1 VLCGQRQRAKVP
13 ARLESLYKTTVV
25 KGHSQAFLY
34 SSLEMRTFHLA
45 IIFSAISFVASTPL
59 THRALPTPVDGPTAR
74 QMLTER
80 ESQIQPALSPISH
93 PSPQLSLR
101 LTQTTHRTFA
111 LYSRLGTQV
120 SGTIKR
126 SYLQIRFSQIT
137 LNLLVSGKCDTRE
150 SESTIYYVTHN
161 VVNLSAYSCPCSRW
175 DGCSD
180 GFIMQIDFRKLD
192 LPL

>member
-1 VLCGQRQRAKVP
+1 MLCGERQRARVP

-25 KGHSQAFLY
+25 KGHSQASSY
-34 SSLEMRTFHLA
+34 STFEMRTFHLA

-59 THRALPTPVDGPTAR
+59 TRKALPTPVDGPTAR

-80 ESQIQPALSPISH
+80 ESPIQPALSPISH
-93 PSPQLSLR
+93 PASQLSLR
-101 LTQTTHRTFA
+101 LTQTTHRTSA
-111 LYSRLGTQV
+111 LYSRLGTRV

-150 SESTIYYVTHN
+150 SESTIYYVPRTVANH
-161 VVNLSAYSCPCSRW
+161 SAHSCPGSRW

-180 GFIMQIDFRKLD
+180 GFVMQIDFRKLD